1 MTLGPQ
7 FSDIHKY
14 REPVQLPLFMTGS
27 EIIKTVTNSTDVL
40 TKDAA
45 GFDKM
50 WKRKIEESKREFTTE
65 GYDDTK
71 GYDDGHGSGTYDSL
85 KEHGWNP
92 NKNLVGQSLKR
103 GKPLETHVVLR
114 HLIKQNPDT
123 GEYSTD
129 ILLGDAHHRVAAA
142 AELER
147 EGKTVYVPV
156 EHRNPDDQYTFRRI
170 GRR

>member
-1 MTLGPQ
+1 MALGPQ

-27 EIIKTVTNSTDVL
+27 EIIKTVTKSTDVL

-50 WKRKIEESKREFTTE
+50 WKTKIEESKREFTT
-65 GYDDTK
+65 K
-71 GYDDGHGSGTYDSL
+71 GYDGGHGSGTYDSL

-92 NKNLVGQSLKR
+92 NKNLVGIPLKR
-103 GKPLETHVVLR
+103 GKPSETHVVLR
-114 HLIKQNPDT
+114 HLVKQNPDT

-147 EGKTVYVPV
+147 EGNTVYIPV
-156 EHRNPDDQYTFRRI
+156 DHRNPDDQYKSRRI
-170 GRR
+170 GS

>member
-14 REPVQLPLFMTGS
+14 VEPVQLPLFMTGS
-27 EIIKTVTNSTDVL
+27 EIIKSVTNSTDVL
-40 TKDAA
+40 FPDAE

-50 WKRKIEESKREFTTE
+50 WKTKTEESKR
-65 GYDDTK
+65 GYK
-71 GYDDGHGSGTYDSL
+71 RGHGSGTYDSL

-92 NKNLVGQSLKR
+92 NKNLGEM
-103 GKPLETHVVLR
+103 PLNNKTHVTLR
-114 HLIKQNPDT
+114 HLVRQNPDT
-123 GEYSTD
+123 GEYFTD
-129 ILLGDAHHRVAAA
+129 IVMSDAHHRVAAA

-156 EHRNPDDQYTFRRI
+156 DHRNPDDQYTFRRI